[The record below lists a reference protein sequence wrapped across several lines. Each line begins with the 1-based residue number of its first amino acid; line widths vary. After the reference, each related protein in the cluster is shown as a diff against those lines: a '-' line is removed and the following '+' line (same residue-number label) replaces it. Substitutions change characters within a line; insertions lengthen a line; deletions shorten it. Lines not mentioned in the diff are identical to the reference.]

1 MQTVKL
7 MLGCIVLTHAIKLQ
21 KEEKTTCESI
31 NIPKVEPAE
40 AKVVSEAAKKEVIAA
55 QTSLGPVKR
64 RRAEKAAREAEQKR
78 LDEELAAKEEQ
89 KTTATTSETKT
100 TPTESTSGKK
110 IDVNTAQVSEA

>member
-7 MLGCIVLTHAIKLQ
+7 LLGCIVLTHAIKLQ
-21 KEEKTTCESI
+21 KEEINTTCE

-55 QTSLGPVKR
+55 QISLGPAKR

-100 TPTESTSGKK
+100 TPTESTSAKK